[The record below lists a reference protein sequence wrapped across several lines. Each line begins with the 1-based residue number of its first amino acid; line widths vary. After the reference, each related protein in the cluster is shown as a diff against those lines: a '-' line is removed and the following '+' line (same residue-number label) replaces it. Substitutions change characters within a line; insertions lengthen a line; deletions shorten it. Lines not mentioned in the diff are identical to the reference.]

1 MDIKLVEIDDY
12 NFSSVVKL
20 YEEKEFFFKTKRPES
35 LFEGNIRDLVLND
48 DDDKT
53 FYIYCNDN
61 LEGIISIE
69 EDNIEEDSIFV
80 NLRLKNMNLILNDIE
95 SFHNV
100 LLDFSRKYEII
111 KMNIFDFDE
120 IGKEVCKK
128 LMFNIEAILKNHVYK
143 NNKYNDLIIYSKKTD
158 RW

>member
-12 NFSSVVKL
+12 NFSSVVRL

-35 LFEGNIRDLVLND
+35 LFEGNIRDLVLSD
-48 DDDKT
+48 DDNKT

-61 LEGIISIE
+61 LQGLISIE
-69 EDNIEEDSIFV
+69 EDNIEENSIFI
-80 NLRLKNMNLILNDIE
+80 NLRLKNMNLILDDIE

-100 LLDFSRKYEII
+100 LLNFSRKYEII

-128 LMFNIEAILKNHVYK
+128 LMFSIEAILKNHVYK